1 MTPPRSAAG
10 NDVLDMSRM
19 LHALRRQKW
28 VLVGSVVIWSMAA
41 VFYVVT
47 TPKTYVAGA
56 RVILDANLQRSAEQF
71 GGLERLANSESMM
84 ENARLIIQSDSIALE
99 VVEQLELDRNNS
111 YLNPPSSMVGQAIG
125 SVIGL
130 IRLPITLL
138 RDAFATPDAEQAP
151 EEPAAAAAPVDPAA
165 REAAFRT
172 LVARSVQGAIGVQ
185 RIGRSSAFSINF
197 QSHDPVLAAAI
208 SNAYADAYI
217 ADVLNANFE
226 ATRSTTEWLQQRLD
240 VLERGARTA
249 AEEAELYR
257 VENGLVSSRGSL
269 ISESSVARLN
279 EDLSGAISE
288 MALLEATVESYRT
301 VVARGVEALKSGAG
315 VGLGD
320 EGDTTF
326 VQNQQRLSEMVSRR
340 DNIMASFGADH
351 PQAITMQQQVD
362 AISERLF
369 NEIQRRLASAQGALS
384 VSQARVEAL
393 RQSLSTAVNE
403 NSEDSS
409 VQINLRA
416 LEQRAET
423 LSTLYQTF
431 LTRFQEVDQQS
442 SFPLS
447 NIRVINRADV
457 PRSPA
462 GPSGSR
468 ALAGAIVLGLMIG
481 LLIAA
486 LREWR
491 ERYLRT
497 GDDVSTYVGE
507 SFLGYLPLI
516 QNLPATQRPL
526 PPVSAVTMAQSKM
539 PATMA
544 DVARIAMPRDL
555 FVLSHMRSVY
565 AETLRNIRLA
575 SEISANGQASRVLAI
590 TSVRPDEGKSTLTLN
605 LAAMLRASGASVLVI
620 DADIRNPGL
629 SRMLG
634 IAAGEGLI
642 GTVLGRVSL
651 DQAVREIVGSGVH
664 VLPCVIPR
672 GVPVSIEVLSSRA
685 LRELVDHARA
695 SYNYV
700 LIDSAPLGPVIDAR
714 VMLPLIDQV
723 IMVGEWGKTKKG
735 LLRKTILNEPNLAD
749 KLLGVVL
756 SKVDMTKLPKYLN
769 DTNIESYYGQYSDYV
784 STIHR

>member
-1 MTPPRSAAG
+1 MTPAPSAAG
-10 NDVLDMSRM
+10 HDVLDLSRM

-28 VLVGSVVIWSMAA
+28 VLAGSVVVWSIAA
-41 VFYVVT
+41 VFYVIT
-47 TPKTYVAGA
+47 TPKTYFAGA
-56 RVILDANLQRSAEQF
+56 QVILDANVQRSAEQF
-71 GGLERLANSESMM
+71 GGLERLASSESMM

-99 VVEQLELDRNNS
+99 VVEKLGLDTNES
-111 YLNPPSSMVGQAIG
+111 FLNPPVSPISQGIG
-125 SVIGL
+125 TVIAT
-130 IRLPITLL
+130 IKLPIRML
-138 RDAFATPDAEQAP
+138 RDAIAAP
-151 EEPAAAAAPVDPAA
+151 EEVETTAADVVPLDPAA
-165 REAAFRT
+165 QQDAFRARI
-172 LVARSVQGAIGVQ
+172 ARSVQGAIGVQ
-185 RIGRSSAFSINF
+185 RIGRSSAFSIYF

-208 SNAYADAYI
+208 TNAYADAYI

-226 ATRSTTEWLQQRLD
+226 ATRTTTEWLQVRLD
-240 VLERGARTA
+240 VLERGAREA
-249 AEEAELYR
+249 AEEAERYR

-288 MALLEATVESYRT
+288 MALIEANVESYRT

-315 VGLGD
+315 VGLND
-320 EGDTTF
+320 EGDATF
-326 VQNQQRLSEMVSRR
+326 VQNQQRLSEMISRR
-340 DNIMASFGADH
+340 DNIVASFGADH
-351 PQAITMQQQVD
+351 PQAVTMQQQVD

-369 NEIQRRLASAQGALS
+369 SEIQRRLASAEGALR
-384 VSQARVEAL
+384 VSQSRVDAL
-393 RQSLSTAVNE
+393 RQSLVEAVDQ
-403 NSEDSS
+403 NSEDSAG
-409 VQINLRA
+409 QINLRA

-447 NIRVINRADV
+447 NIRVLSRADV
-457 PRSPA
+457 PVSHA

-468 ALAGAIVLGLMIG
+468 ALAGAIVLGLLIG
-481 LLIAA
+481 TLIAA
-486 LREWR
+486 FREWR

-497 GDDVSTYVGE
+497 GDDVSSYVGE
-507 SFLGYLPLI
+507 SFLGYLPRI
-516 QNLPATQRPL
+516 DSLPAPRRPAAQAL
-526 PPVSAVTMAQSKM
+526 PLALTKPGTPGPST
-539 PATMA
+539 
-544 DVARIAMPRDL
+544 DVARIAMPREL

-565 AETLRNIRLA
+565 AETLRNIRLS
-575 SEISANGQASRVLAI
+575 SEISANGQTNRVLAV
-590 TSVRPDEGKSTLTLN
+590 TSVRPSEGKSTLTIN

-634 IAAGEGLI
+634 VAAGEGLL
-642 GTVLGRVSL
+642 GAVLGRVTL
-651 DQAVREIVGSGVH
+651 GQAVREIAGSGVH
-664 VLPCVIPR
+664 VLPFVTPR
-672 GVPVSIEVLSSRA
+672 GVQVSIEVLSSRA
-685 LRELVDHARA
+685 LRELIEQARA

-735 LLRKTILNEPNLAD
+735 LLRKTILNEPNLAE

-784 STIHR
+784 SPSNR